1 MVTEDLS
8 AYLEVSLYS
17 KGASRVSEVEV
28 KRGSS
33 TCSAGGYEHVT
44 NFVTDDD
51 AVQVRLPM
59 IHVVDMRDGS
69 RKSQR
74 FKSLQRKSIRTMNDT
89 IRRQRQAKRA
99 LAHRCLGKRDCGVMT
114 ATKRSELHAIT
125 TAKKSA
131 AMILLVH
138 LSAQVSVVNPRAF
151 AVIIVFFLTSEVVP
165 GVLLQNILPAVLLEY
180 LSHAFQLYNE
190 HE

>member
-114 ATKRSELHAIT
+114 ATKRSEHHAIT
-125 TAKKSA
+125 TSCNHNCKEICCRDLTCAPLGTSQRRKSTR
-131 AMILLVH
+131 IRCNHRLL
-138 LSAQVSVVNPRAF
+138 
-151 AVIIVFFLTSEVVP
+151 P
-165 GVLLQNILPAVLLEY
+165 GE
-180 LSHAFQLYNE
+180 
-190 HE
+190 